1 VTALQTPAPDAPAE
15 EWGRLAMRIPGWC
28 EPAGDLPSSW
38 LASFHDLVPDP
49 DHWAWEGWFL
59 RLLGPGWLCYRRER
73 DGGWCLDHPPMGFS
87 VDQPTL
93 GRACIA
99 AAVLMKKWSGG
110 EG

>member
-1 VTALQTPAPDAPAE
+1 MSALTLPAADAPAQ

-28 EPAGDLPSSW
+28 EPPWDLPSSW

-59 RLLGPGWLCYRRER
+59 RLLGDRLLGVFRRGDEWVVR
-73 DGGWCLDHPPMGFS
+73 INGYAADHAGS
-87 VDQPTL
+87 TL

-99 AAVLMKKWSGG
+99 AAAALRRWPGS
-110 EG
+110 EE